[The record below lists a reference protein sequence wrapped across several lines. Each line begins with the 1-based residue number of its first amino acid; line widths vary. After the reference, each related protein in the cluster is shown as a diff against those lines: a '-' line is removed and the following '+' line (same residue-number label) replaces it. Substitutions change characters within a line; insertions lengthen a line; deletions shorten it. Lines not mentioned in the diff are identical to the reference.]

1 VAVEHRPLAER
12 PPEPDFDTLRDGD
25 GQAAL
30 RLIACRGTEILAA
43 ARRYA
48 ATPEDTEEDPTK
60 RRASMVQM
68 SDRRADQ
75 RSGAVPAPAADEARL
90 ASMRRVKQMP
100 VAERIALLDRLCR
113 EGTRIALSARRVR

>member
-1 VAVEHRPLAER
+1 
-12 PPEPDFDTLRDGD
+12 
-25 GQAAL
+25 
-30 RLIACRGTEILAA
+30 
-43 ARRYA
+43 
-48 ATPEDTEEDPTK
+48 
-60 RRASMVQM
+60 MVQM

-75 RSGAVPAPAADEARL
+75 RPEAVPAPAADEARL